1 MVSAL
6 AAHFTARAAHANTFQ
21 VPARGQALIE
31 CVNRPPHSIPRA
43 IHIPTAPRAHPAVDH
58 THVWTT
64 ARGARPRDQCGSRPV
79 GRHRGYVDRANFSQF
94 GRAGA
99 RPNFHAGPAIRHAA
113 PVHAA
118 RAAVSP
124 GPLGETAARAKFNPV
139 CGMRECAHPAKVR
152 RSARHRRR
160 ADTPIV
166 RARTNFSLRRI
177 DHNSTA
183 PRAHPGV
190 AHSHAWTTPRGERL
204 RDPARSRPFVRHRGC
219 VDNAHRST
227 HAPPAAHL
235 SPISRA
241 APNLHFPRYFRPPP
255 SRGGCT
261 DLLHFV
267 PRLDG
272 ENPPTSLRS
281 GSSQLPPYASLP

>member
-21 VPARGQALIE
+21 LPASGQETIERG
-31 CVNRPPHSIPRA
+31 NRPPHSIPRA
-43 IHIPTAPRAHPAVDH
+43 IHIPTAPRAHPAVAH

-64 ARGARPRDQCGSRPV
+64 ARGARPRDQCGSRPA

-94 GRAGA
+94 GRAVA
-99 RPNFHAGPAIRHAA
+99 RPNFHAGPAIRRAA

-124 GPLGETAARAKFNPV
+124 ALAGETAARAKFTPV
-139 CGMRECAHPAKVR
+139 CGMRESAHPAKVR
-152 RSARHRRR
+152 HSARHRRR

-166 RARTNFSLRRI
+166 RARPNFYLRRI
-177 DHNSTA
+177 DHKSTA

-190 AHSHAWTTPRGERL
+190 VHPYAWATPRGERL
-204 RDPARSRPFVRHRGC
+204 RDPSRSRPFVRRRGC

-227 HAPPAAHL
+227 CVPPAAHL

-241 APNLHFPRYFRPPP
+241 RAEPADSPLLPP
-255 SRGGCT
+255 STFLRR
-261 DLLHFV
+261 LH
-267 PRLDG
+267 
-272 ENPPTSLRS
+272 
-281 GSSQLPPYASLP
+281 